1 MGSGDFKKGNTAAM
15 KYKDEYCQMM
25 LDYFNE
31 GDGYPTFE
39 LFAAQEIGVV
49 RSTLNNWC
57 AQHPRFRH
65 AYETC
70 KEIQLGKTIAGA
82 MCRRYDANF
91 AKFVLSACHGLK
103 ETTATD
109 TKVQFVVDL
118 PADVDEESN

>member
-1 MGSGDFKKGNTAAM
+1 MRSGDFKKGNTASM
-15 KYKDEYCQMM
+15 KYKEEYCQIM

-31 GDGYPTFE
+31 DEYPTFE
-39 LFAAQEIGVV
+39 LFAAQKLGVV

-57 AQHPRFRH
+57 EKHERFRH
-65 AYETC
+65 AYDMC

-82 MCRRYDANF
+82 MCRKYDANF

-109 TKVQFVVDL
+109 TKVKFVVDL
-118 PADVDEESN
+118 PEEVDEEAN